1 MTLEQSIRLNDGM
14 TSVLQRIQR
23 TMDATVSSFERMQQ
37 VAQRATPA
45 SAYAAAQMEIQRTG
59 GAIVDVQAK
68 QEHFNSTVEQM
79 PPALAQAAQQQQN
92 FNNRLSE
99 GANNADGIL
108 QRIKRFAT
116 MAAGAAAV
124 RGTLN
129 ISDNLT
135 QTTARLNLMNDGM
148 RTSAELQNQIFAA
161 AQRSRGSFLDTAD
174 AVAKMG
180 LRAGKIF
187 SSNDETI
194 AFVEQLN
201 KQFVIA
207 GASQAEMSS
216 ATLQLT
222 QALGSGV
229 LRGEEFNA
237 VFEAAPNVMQTLA
250 DYIGVDIGQMRQL
263 AADGQIT
270 AELVKNAMLGAAD
283 QTNAKFETMPQTW
296 AQRWTWFCNMA
307 LQKFQPVLTKL
318 NSVVNSE
325 GFEKFAAGA
334 VGALSMVAAV
344 ATGVFDALASGVGW
358 VAEHW
363 NMLEPIILGVA
374 AALGGYLLVIGLY
387 KTALKITTAM
397 EAMSAIQKSVHAATM
412 MAQTGATFAA
422 TAAQYGFNAALLACP
437 LTWIIIAVFALIAIF
452 YAAVAAV
459 NHFAGT
465 NISATGLIAGAFLWL
480 MALIGNIVIG
490 TLNGIIQLIWSIF
503 VEPFIGII
511 EWVLNVCNGGF
522 DSFGGAVANL
532 IGQIISWFLSLGKVV
547 TKIIDAIFGSDWTG
561 RLSALQNDVLA
572 WGKNENAITLDR
584 NVPDLG
590 FRFDMTDAFDTGYR
604 FGQNI
609 ENKVTNLF
617 KPKDLLEELPGLGE
631 QLPFSPD
638 MLGTAQDTAANTG
651 RMADSL
657 EVAEEDLQ
665 YLRDIAAREAINR
678 FTTAEIKLDMTN
690 YNSVSSDRDLDG
702 MVDYLGQK
710 LREQM
715 NRAAE
720 GVHA

>member
-68 QEHFNSTVEQM
+68 QERFNSTVEQM

-99 GANNADGIL
+99 GATNADGIL

-124 RGTLN
+124 RGSLN

-135 QTTARLNLMNDGM
+135 QTTARLDLMNDGM

-263 AADGQIT
+263 AADGEIT
-270 AELVKNAMLGAAD
+270 AELVKNAILGAAD
-283 QTNAKFETMPQTW
+283 QTNAKFESMPQTW

-363 NMLEPIILGVA
+363 NMLKPIILGVA
-374 AALGGYLLVIGLY
+374 AALVVYNAQMGIEWLNTLRNVAI
-387 KTALKITTAM
+387 KTKAAFVTMGQA
-397 EAMSAIQKSVHAATM
+397 AATVKATI
-412 MAQTGATFAA
+412 AQKGL
-422 TAAQYGFNAALLACP
+422 NVALMECP
-437 LTWIIIAVFALIAIF
+437 LTWIIIAVIALIAIF

-638 MLGTAQDTAANTG
+638 MLGTAQDTATNTG